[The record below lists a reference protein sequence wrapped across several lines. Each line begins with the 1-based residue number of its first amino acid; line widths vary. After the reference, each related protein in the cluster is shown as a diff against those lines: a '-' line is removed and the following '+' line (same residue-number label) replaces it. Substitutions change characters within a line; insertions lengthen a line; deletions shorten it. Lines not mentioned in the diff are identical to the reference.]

1 MPQLAYHSETPRARR
16 ARAPRPPAPVLRSSA
31 LALAPS
37 RDGIVTPMLA
47 GVSHAFELADCPGSS
62 EDLAAAMITTGIAD
76 PRRLTPE
83 GTTDAFV
90 TEGLD
95 RWMRRQ
101 LGHPD
106 LAEAVCLTCEVERDN
121 ATHTPAMTLT
131 LEFDTFIDWRIGPF
145 VRALAARSPTAA
157 STVLTLIELQPFGAV
172 YGPRRTAMHQEFLA
186 DMETDMRKD
195 EDEDDRAGGNRPPKP
210 APPFDDLLTIR
221 PFPRDRTVEGLRPY
235 LDPQIHD
242 AVTRLLRADAANAR
256 HAKQGP
262 PDQADGNS
270 PPLFCLFEAPGDAT
284 IATFDDEMQG
294 WMQESGPALR
304 LLCGDMQPETIARAF
319 AALRRAL
326 RVIAALD
333 ALARLTT
340 ASGDQAP

>member
-1 MPQLAYHSETPRARR
+1 MPQLAYHAETPRARR
-16 ARAPRPPAPVLRSSA
+16 AQAPRPLPPVRRSSA

-37 RDGIVTPMLA
+37 RDGIATPLLA
-47 GVSHAFELADCPGSS
+47 GVPRALELADCPGSS
-62 EDLAAAMITTGIAD
+62 EDLAAAMIATGIAD
-76 PRRLTPE
+76 PRCLTPE
-83 GTTDAFV
+83 ETTDAFV
-90 TEGLD
+90 TQGLD

-106 LAEAVCLTCEVERDN
+106 LAEALCLTCAVERDH

-131 LEFDTFIDWRIGPF
+131 LEFDTVIDWRIGPF
-145 VRALAARSPTAA
+145 VRTLAARSPTAA
-157 STVLTLIELQPFGAV
+157 STLLTLIELQPFGAV

-186 DMETDMRKD
+186 DMETDMRED
-195 EDEDDRAGGNRPPKP
+195 EDEDDRAGGDRRPKP
-210 APPFDDLLTIR
+210 VPPFDDLLAVT
-221 PFPRDRTVEGLRPY
+221 PFRRDQALEGLRPFLAPAVY
-235 LDPQIHD
+235 D

-270 PPLFCLFEAPGDAT
+270 PPLFCLFERPGDAT

-294 WMQESGPALR
+294 WMQESDPALR
-304 LLCGDMQPETIARAF
+304 LLCGDLQQATIARAF

-326 RVIAALD
+326 KVIAALD